1 MGKKY
6 ASDLSERSIQLAVEG
21 MKILGEI
28 HGCKE
33 RDVVKYQLSKSA
45 TSIGTNYKESQ
56 STTRKEFPPK
66 SRISVRQALE
76 HEYRLQTI
84 LALEILDERRVERLS
99 RENDKI
105 FKILKTIL
113 RTTSSFA
120 GANFSV

>member
-1 MGKKY
+1 
-6 ASDLSERSIQLAVEG
+6 
-21 MKILGEI
+21 
-28 HGCKE
+28 
-33 RDVVKYQLSKSA
+33 
-45 TSIGTNYKESQ
+45 
-56 STTRKEFPPK
+56 
-66 SRISVRQALE
+66 LE

-84 LALEILDERRVERLS
+84 LALEILDKRRVERLS